1 MTAII
6 DAASV
11 IGMDE
16 PEAWVLLGALVEAR
30 RDRAEATVWLRS
42 LVTELDDAYGGL
54 KLAPFGVTQG
64 DELQGMLVAT
74 ADPLLAVLRAALR
87 SEPRPI
93 RWVCVRGAV
102 DPGEGSATQR
112 TGSAFLA
119 ARAAIDAARAG
130 HERLVIRTGRADADE
145 LLDGMTP
152 AMADLLYALTPRQQ
166 EVARLALIEGLR
178 QSEVAERLRVRR
190 ATISVSFARARVL
203 PLARLA
209 AAIRRVYAGV
219 PGGATPAAATPQGET
234 DLYGQG
240 QPFR

>member
-6 DAASV
+6 GAASV
-11 IGMDE
+11 IGMGE

-30 RDRAEATVWLRS
+30 SDRAKASVWLRS
-42 LVTELDDAYGGL
+42 LVTELDDAYGNL

-64 DELQGMLVAT
+64 DELQGLLVAT
-74 ADPLLAVLRAALR
+74 ADPLLAVLHAALR
-87 SEPRPI
+87 QEPRPI
-93 RWVCVRGAV
+93 RWVCIRGAV

-119 ARAAIDAARAG
+119 ARAAIEAARTG

-152 AMADLLYALTPRQQ
+152 AMADLLYALTPRQRA
-166 EVARLALIEGLR
+166 VACLALIDGLR

-190 ATISVSFARARVL
+190 ATISVSFARARVM

-209 AAIRRVYAGV
+209 VAIRRVYAGATS
-219 PGGATPAAATPQGET
+219 GAIPAAATPQDGT
-234 DLYGQG
+234 DLCGQG
-240 QPFR
+240 

>member
-1 MTAII
+1 
-6 DAASV
+6 
-11 IGMDE
+11 MDE
-16 PEAWVLLGALVEAR
+16 LEAWVLIGALVEAR

-42 LVTELDDAYGGL
+42 LVTELDEAYGGL
-54 KLAPFGVTQG
+54 KLAPFGVSQG
-64 DELQGMLVAT
+64 DEVQGLLVAT

-87 SEPRPI
+87 CEPRPI
-93 RWVCVRGAV
+93 RWVCIQGAV

-119 ARAAIDAARAG
+119 ARAAIEAARAG

-166 EVARLALIEGLR
+166 AVARLALIEGLR
-178 QSEVAERLRVRR
+178 QSEVAERLKVRR
-190 ATISVSFARARVL
+190 ATISVSFARARVM

-209 AAIRRVYAGV
+209 AAMRKAYAGASTD
-219 PGGATPAAATPQGET
+219 ATPAAASPQSGT
-234 DLYGQG
+234 DVYGQR
-240 QPFR
+240 QTFR